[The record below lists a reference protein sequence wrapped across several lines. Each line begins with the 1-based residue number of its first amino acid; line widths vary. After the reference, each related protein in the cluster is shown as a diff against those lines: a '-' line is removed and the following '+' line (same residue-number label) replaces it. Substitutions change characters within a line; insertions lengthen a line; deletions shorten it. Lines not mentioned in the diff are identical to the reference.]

1 MSEDAAGFNESDVRY
16 KTRRILQLMNQ
27 YSLMEIEYEDKDEEQ
42 TLKVRRDSQESSP
55 PLLEG
60 RTDVLP
66 GQVRAATVGRIDWD
80 AEEGDTVNRGEVLAT
95 ISKQDES
102 IPVKAPQG
110 GELTDV
116 SEDEWVEFGQ
126 TLARVVSDSTGDED
140 EEDS

>member
-1 MSEDAAGFNESDVRY
+1 
-16 KTRRILQLMNQ
+16 MNQ

-42 TLKVRRDSQESSP
+42 TLKIRRDSQESSP

-66 GQVRAATVGRIDWD
+66 GQVRASTVGRIEWD
-80 AEEGDTVNRGEVLAT
+80 AEDGDTVNRGEVLAT

-110 GELTDV
+110 GELIDV
-116 SEDEWVEFGQ
+116 SEDEWVEFGE
-126 TLARVVSDSTGDED
+126 TLARVVSDSVGDE
-140 EEDS
+140 EET